1 MQIQKGGVIYA
12 ADVPRD
18 ISRLEELM
26 ARTESNSLD
35 ADQKLYLLILRT
47 TVLPQLL
54 LKTKKKKEAA
64 NRTAMNTTRRAV
76 RASKKRRCDKIE
88 QDILEDTLEEIPDQS
103 E

>member
-1 MQIQKGGVIYA
+1 M
-12 ADVPRD
+12 
-18 ISRLEELM
+18 EEAM

-54 LKTKKKKEAA
+54 LKTKEKKVAA
-64 NRTAMNTTRRAV
+64 NRTAMNTSRRAT
-76 RASKKRRCDKIE
+76 RASKKRKRDEVE
-88 QDILEDTLEEIPDQS
+88 QDIRESISDQS